1 MAVLLAEA
9 IDDHMLRQVR
19 VLILVHEHEPEVPLI
34 TIQHLGVV
42 AKEDVRLEQQLVE
55 IHRLGL
61 PATVLIAG
69 VDLADEGHMGA
80 GVVLHLLPIATVGL
94 GRDEGVLGVRDAALH
109 KARAIRLLVQLH
121 FAENAADQVARV
133 GGVVDGEV
141 RVVVHI
147 LRLFAQDAIEDGVER
162 AGPKLAH
169 GTFVRQGGDA
179 VLHLAC
185 SLVRKGQGQDA
196 VRLVA
201 TAE

>member
-1 MAVLLAEA
+1 MAVLIAETV
-9 IDDHMLRQVR
+9 DDGVLCQVR
-19 VLILVHEHEPEVPLI
+19 VLILVHEHEPEVPLVA
-34 TIQHLGVV
+34 IQHLGVV
-42 AKEDVRLEQQLVE
+42 TKEDVRLEQQLVE

-69 VDLADEGHMGA
+69 VDLANEGHMGA
-80 GVVLHLLPIATVGL
+80 GVVLHLLPIPTVGL

-109 KARAIRLLVQLH
+109 KPRAIRLLVQLH
-121 FAENAADQVARV
+121 FAEDTADQVARV

-169 GTFVRQGGDA
+169 GAFVCQGGDTL
-179 VLHLAC
+179 LHLARG
-185 SLVRKGQGQDA
+185 LVRKGQGQDA

>member
-9 IDDHMLRQVR
+9 IDDGMLRQVR
-19 VLILVHEHEPEVPLI
+19 ILILVHEHEPEVPLI
-34 TIQHLGVV
+34 AIQHLGVV

-69 VDLADEGHMGA
+69 VDLADERHA
-80 GVVLHLLPIATVGL
+80 APGVVLHLLSVPPVGL

-109 KARAIRLLVQLH
+109 KPRAIRLLVQLH
-121 FAENAADQVARV
+121 FAEDAADQVARV

-147 LRLFAQDAIEDGVER
+147 LRLFAQDAIEDRVER

-169 GTFVRQGGDA
+169 GAFVCQGGDTL
-179 VLHLAC
+179 LHLAC
-185 SLVRKGQGQDA
+185 GLVRKGQGQDA

>member
-1 MAVLLAEA
+1 
-9 IDDHMLRQVR
+9 MLCQVR
-19 VLILVHEHEPEVPLI
+19 VLILVHKHKPEVPLI

-69 VDLADEGHMGA
+69 VDLANEGHMGA
-80 GVVLHLLPIATVGL
+80 GVVLHLLPIAAVGL

-109 KARAIRLLVQLH
+109 KPRAIRLLVQLH
-121 FAENAADQVARV
+121 FAEDAADQVARV

-147 LRLFAQDAIEDGVER
+147 LRLFAQDAIENGVER
-162 AGPKLAH
+162 AGPELPDGALA
-169 GTFVRQGGDA
+169 RQRGDA

-185 SLVRKGQGQDA
+185 GLVRKGQGQDA
-196 VRLVA
+196 VWLVA

>member
-1 MAVLLAEA
+1 MAVLLAETV
-9 IDDHMLRQVR
+9 DDGMLCQVR

-34 TIQHLGVV
+34 AIQHLGVI

-69 VDLADEGHMGA
+69 VDLANEGHMGA
-80 GVVLHLLPIATVGL
+80 GIVLHLLPIATVGL
-94 GRDEGVLGVRDAALH
+94 GRDEGVLSVRDAALH
-109 KARAIRLLVQLH
+109 KPWAIRLLVQLH

-147 LRLFAQDAIEDGVER
+147 LRLFAQDAVEDGVER
-162 AGPKLAH
+162 AGPKLPDGALACQ
-169 GTFVRQGGDA
+169 RGDA

-185 SLVRKGQGQDA
+185 GLVRKGQGQDT

>member
-69 VDLADEGHMGA
+69 VDLANEGHMGA

-109 KARAIRLLVQLH
+109 KPRAIRLLVQLH
-121 FAENAADQVARV
+121 FAEDAADQVARV

-147 LRLFAQDAIEDGVER
+147 LRLFAQDAVEDGVER
-162 AGPKLAH
+162 AGPELPHGALACQ
-169 GTFVRQGGDA
+169 RGDA

-185 SLVRKGQGQDA
+185 SLVCKGQGQDA